1 MVGPTSVGKT
11 AVACQLAE
19 MVSGVLISCDS
30 MQIYQEIQIANNKPS
45 ASILRRYPHR
55 MINLASVAESFDV
68 AKFRLLAVK
77 EIEAALDLGKVPI
90 IVGGSGLYVNVLLDG
105 IFSGPQRDSQV
116 RANLEKIASA
126 QGPAYLYAQLQK
138 LDPAAAEKIHSNDLR
153 RIVRALEVLQISKKP
168 ISGLQKT
175 RKGIWDK
182 YAILFVGLNRPRPEL
197 YERINRRV
205 EEMFEEGVVAEIED
219 LFTRPLGVTASK
231 LIGLKEI
238 GDYLNKKC
246 SLAEAR
252 ETMQMN
258 TRRYAKRQLT
268 WFRKDKRISWLE
280 WNSQMSVKEM
290 AQSIKEMLG
299 ALC

>member
-1 MVGPTSVGKT
+1 
-11 AVACQLAE
+11 
-19 MVSGVLISCDS
+19 
-30 MQIYQEIQIANNKPS
+30 
-45 ASILRRYPHR
+45 
-55 MINLASVAESFDV
+55 
-68 AKFRLLAVK
+68 
-77 EIEAALDLGKVPI
+77 
-90 IVGGSGLYVNVLLDG
+90 
-105 IFSGPQRDSQV
+105 
-116 RANLEKIASA
+116 
-126 QGPAYLYAQLQK
+126 
-138 LDPAAAEKIHSNDLR
+138 
-153 RIVRALEVLQISKKP
+153 
-168 ISGLQKT
+168 
-175 RKGIWDK
+175 
-182 YAILFVGLNRPRPEL
+182 
-197 YERINRRV
+197 
-205 EEMFEEGVVAEIED
+205 MFEEGVVAEIED